1 MSEELEETHNEG
13 SEINADAITEA
24 FSDEGHD
31 EDDEG
36 VVSRFNT
43 KYSSDDDEG
52 LEDEEIDDD
61 IDTNFEIMDSENHW

>member
-1 MSEELEETHNEG
+1 M
-13 SEINADAITEA
+13 INANAITET